1 MSTEGIKLFT
11 KGKIFMRFRR
21 INIALFSAA
30 FIIMAVVM
38 FFAYVGVTNQIS
50 VQYTQSYAVSSADAL
65 SSHLDKE
72 ITLISRAANSPAV
85 IEWLQ
90 DDLDEEKRSRALEL
104 LHSIVGDLYSFNMY
118 IGVESSLNEYSVSIS
133 IADTTEPIAV
143 LSPDE
148 PNDAWYFHTFNSNR
162 RYELDVDIDDFMQRK
177 RVWLNYKVEA
187 DGVVLGVISTGLEF
201 SHVVNELFS
210 HYDSNN
216 MRGVI
221 IDGAGTIIMDGSMLG
236 DTTFLYEMHFMN
248 IETEFPHPEVSNA
261 INRIYMSHP
270 GVTVSHW
277 WDTIEPEVVDL
288 APGPYRYMTI
298 VPIRYTDWSILTFS
312 NATTLFDTSYFIPVM
327 ITVLVLLIAFAVLSS
342 VINYRLMYKPLKDL
356 ESSLSQLNE
365 HSSDSIYGL
374 ERDDELGNLSNTI
387 HDLFTKANVDPLTCL
402 YNRRFMD
409 SSIESNM
416 GLLSRTN
423 GLLSVLMIDI
433 DYFKRYND
441 TYGHEAGDECLRAVA
456 HALSITVSRVN
467 DIVVRYGGE
476 EFVIILPNT
485 DEAGA
490 CKFAE
495 KVLENVQKMEIPH
508 KKNEASEYVTV
519 SVGAATGKVG
529 HNQELAMFIK
539 RADEALYKSKESG
552 RNKYT
557 FLEFK

>member
-50 VQYTQSYAVSSADAL
+50 VQYAQSYAVSSADAL

-90 DDLDEEKRSRALEL
+90 DDLDEEKRARALEL

-221 IDGAGTIIMDGSMLG
+221 IDGAGTIIMDGSML
-236 DTTFLYEMHFMN
+236 DTAFLYEMHFMN
-248 IETEFPHPEVSNA
+248 VETEFPHPEVSNA

-288 APGPYRYMTI
+288 ASGPYRYMTI

-409 SSIESNM
+409 SSIESIM

-508 KKNEASEYVTV
+508 KKNEASEFVTV
-519 SVGAATGKVG
+519 SVGATAGKVD
-529 HNQELAMFIK
+529 HNQDLAMYIK